1 MNVTVSAIA
10 YFFTFLLFCLCLAAY
25 VLGKRKKL
33 LLVPMVIFGVLFF
46 FSIVADAKV
55 TEEGFWTATDAY
67 NAEQEE
73 AMNSADTAQAY
84 RQEDQSEFN
93 LENAAYEKSLL
104 DAMPWNRQDIGL
116 KTGGNLALIEG
127 VMRDVDLNIIRYAH
141 ATDGAFDSGATF
153 QALLDDPG
161 AYLGKYCYV
170 EVDYLGQAYCE
181 DPDLIAAFPQVKDY
195 VLCYAEGSF
204 AGSDGYRIMFLDYDT
219 EENQSRT
226 MEKSD
231 RKKMNHSSG
240 IFVGSYENEGILYY
254 AFICP

>member
-1 MNVTVSAIA
+1 MNATVSAIA
-10 YFFTFLLFCLCLAAY
+10 YFSTFLLFCLCLAAY
-25 VLGKRKKL
+25 VLGQQKKL

-84 RQEDQSEFN
+84 RQEDASEFN
-93 LENAAYEKSLL
+93 LEKAAYEKSLL
-104 DAMPWNRQDIGL
+104 DAMPWNRQDSGL

-127 VMRDVDLNIIRYAH
+127 VMRDVDLNIIRYAQV
-141 ATDGAFDSGATF
+141 TDGAFDSGSTF

-181 DPDLIAAFPQVKDY
+181 DPELIAAFPQVNGY
-195 VLCYAEGSF
+195 VLCCEEGSF
-204 AGSDGYRIMFLDYDT
+204 ADSDGYRIMFLDYDT

-226 MEKSD
+226 MEQSD
-231 RKKMNHSSG
+231 RKKMNHSYG
-240 IFVGSYENEGILYY
+240 FFVGSYENEGILYY